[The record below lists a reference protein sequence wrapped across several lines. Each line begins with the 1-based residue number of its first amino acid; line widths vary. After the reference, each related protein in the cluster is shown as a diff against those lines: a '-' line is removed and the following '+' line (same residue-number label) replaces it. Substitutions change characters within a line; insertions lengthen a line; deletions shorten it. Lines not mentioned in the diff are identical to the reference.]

1 MCQTTNY
8 AWEEIYLGS
17 SPFGPISSQ
26 TNQNNQI
33 REQSLA
39 TTEAATSLTGAT
51 PAVAVDFH
59 TSVVSEGNP
68 TMLSTGVGIKKEVK
82 QMTPIPMVHPLRKVT
97 KAIPNSQAL
106 SENSLPTHVK
116 WAKLE
121 KWLEG
126 YPEVEK
132 DFLIS
137 GYRFGFKLG
146 FNGSNCSQ
154 DSPNLKLALQHDEF
168 VSQKIADEINQGRLG
183 GPFETKPFF

>member
-1 MCQTTNY
+1 MCHTTNY
-8 AWEEIYLGS
+8 AWDEIYLGS

-59 TSVVSEGNP
+59 TSVVSVGNP

-97 KAIPNSQAL
+97 KGIPNSQAL
-106 SENSLPTHVK
+106 PENSLPNPVK

-137 GYRFGFKLG
+137 GYRFGFNLG
-146 FNGSNCSQ
+146 FNGSNCPQ
-154 DSPNLKLALQHDEF
+154 DSPNLKSALQHDEF
-168 VSQKIADEINQGRLG
+168 VSQKIPYLSGYKTGVLSL
-183 GPFETKPFF
+183 